1 MWNVWLGLKLITG
14 AGEAVTPTSPIT
26 TWGKVAWSRK
36 QRLQE
41 QVRRED
47 GELMLFANEL
57 IGRL

>member
-14 AGEAVTPTSPIT
+14 AGVAVTPVNPVTR
-26 TWGKVAWSRK
+26 WGKVEWSRK